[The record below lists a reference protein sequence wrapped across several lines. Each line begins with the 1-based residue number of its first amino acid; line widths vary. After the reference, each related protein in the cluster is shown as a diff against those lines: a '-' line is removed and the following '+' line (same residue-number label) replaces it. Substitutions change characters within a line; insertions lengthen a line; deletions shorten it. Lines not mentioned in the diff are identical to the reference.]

1 VRKSE
6 DARFVKIAGSPCV
19 VGAWLRIALTCFAI
33 AIIAGAVT
41 APTASAQSDFGAP
54 LQRWFRLE
62 WTVSDEAAGRR
73 RVTGWIHNDYGTSA
87 GEVRLVVEAL
97 DRSGRIVDRRYQW
110 LPGSLPPLS
119 RTYFDVSGLPA
130 ADSYRVGVHSF
141 NIYESTG
148 WL

>member
-1 VRKSE
+1 VR
-6 DARFVKIAGSPCV
+6 AGL
-19 VGAWLRIALTCFAI
+19 GIMMTLLAI
-33 AIIAGAVT
+33 VMMVT
-41 APTASAQSDFGAP
+41 ATTVPRATAQSDFGAP

-62 WTVSDEAAGRR
+62 WTVSGEAAGPR

-87 GEVRLVVEAL
+87 GEVRLLVEAL
-97 DRSGRIVDRRYQW
+97 DRSGKIVERRYQW
-110 LPGSLPPLS
+110 IPGSLPPLS

-130 ADSYRVGVHSF
+130 ADSYRVSVHSF